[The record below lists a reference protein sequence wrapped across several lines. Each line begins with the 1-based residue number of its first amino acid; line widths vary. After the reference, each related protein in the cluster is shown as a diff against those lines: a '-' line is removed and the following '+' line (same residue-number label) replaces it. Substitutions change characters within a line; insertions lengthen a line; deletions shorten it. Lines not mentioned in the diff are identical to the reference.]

1 MAFRYFIPILS
12 ALLISS
18 CAPSGRLISCN
29 DNTALETEYLKKWS
43 EQNQIVSPERL
54 KADSMV
60 VVARQLKFKG
70 KDKDAFYMLQLAT
83 SYYKLAI
90 SKYELEATEL
100 KIQDLER
107 NLFQAKEELKT
118 YKDLVTELESIEQN
132 IQKR

>member
-1 MAFRYFIPILS
+1 MVLRYFIPILS
-12 ALLISS
+12 ALLIES
-18 CAPSGRLISCN
+18 CAYSGRLISYN

-90 SKYELEATEL
+90 SKYELEATET
-100 KIQDLER
+100 KIQDLEK
-107 NLFQAKEELKT
+107 NLSQAKEELKT
-118 YKDLVTELESIEQN
+118 YKDLVTELENIEQN
-132 IQKR
+132 VQKR